1 MTHKLI
7 GALVIGQSS
16 RPDLV
21 SPLINQLPKNCQ
33 IIQVGALDGLTKAF
47 LPPVHDGTYPLTTRM
62 RDGSLV
68 MVEEAFLASKL
79 QDAVD
84 QLEAKGVI
92 ATILL
97 CAGTFAELKGTRP
110 LFKPFATGR
119 NVLNSLG
126 LNRIGLISPIKEQE
140 APIRQR
146 WQAAGFQPTV
156 WTADLAQQDK
166 QFVQQLNEQIEVNHL
181 QCIVLDYV
189 GHPASQVAELRKTAC
204 SIKGVGAVIP
214 LLDLGQLTIAA
225 LSAVL

>member
-1 MTHKLI
+1 M
-7 GALVIGQSS
+7 
-16 RPDLV
+16 
-21 SPLINQLPKNCQ
+21 
-33 IIQVGALDGLTKAF
+33 GALDGLTKAF

-97 CAGTFAELKGTRP
+97 CAGPFAELKGTRP
-110 LFKPFATGR
+110 SFKPFATGR

-166 QFVQQLNEQIEVNHL
+166 QFVQQLNEQIEYL
-181 QCIVLDYV
+181 GLDRNIQSRYGLISNDKFRIKCEGSGNRNTLSLTAAKLVGIAVYV
-189 GHPASQVAELRKTAC
+189 FR
-204 SIKGVGAVIP
+204 
-214 LLDLGQLTIAA
+214 
-225 LSAVL
+225 